1 MARAPVAL
9 GWRSR
14 GDGVASGRE
23 EPHEV
28 TVAGRS
34 ELETP
39 EPDHKSCWEWIR
51 NTHGVWVGSAR
62 HPWKSNGKKRENVT
76 QLPLPGAPTVGVP
89 TRGPGSQLV
98 NAACFLV
105 PDDDARGNHS
115 NARFI
120 LVPAAG
126 PYVQQRGCARALY
139 YLAPGVLVV
148 GNTSEAREGGKL
160 PSLS

>member
-1 MARAPVAL
+1 MMSTYTIWIL
-9 GWRSR
+9 C
-14 GDGVASGRE
+14 
-23 EPHEV
+23 H
-28 TVAGRS
+28 
-34 ELETP
+34 LFF
-39 EPDHKSCWEWIR
+39 SCQDTR
-51 NTHGVWVGSAR
+51 RYHQSS
-62 HPWKSNGKKRENVT
+62 PSDD
-76 QLPLPGAPTVGVP
+76 LVGVP

-120 LVPAAG
+120 LVLAAG

-148 GNTSEAREGGKL
+148 GGTSKAREGEKL

>member
-1 MARAPVAL
+1 MPVVLNSRLPNEIARPAGNGSETLIGYGLDLLAIP
-9 GWRSR
+9 GDQMGEREKMSR
-14 GDGVASGRE
+14 RRV
-23 EPHEV
+23 
-28 TVAGRS
+28 
-34 ELETP
+34 
-39 EPDHKSCWEWIR
+39 
-51 NTHGVWVGSAR
+51 
-62 HPWKSNGKKRENVT
+62 
-76 QLPLPGAPTVGVP
+76 PLPGAPTVGVP

-98 NAACFLV
+98 DAACFLV

-126 PYVQQRGCARALY
+126 PYVQQRECARALY

-148 GNTSEAREGGKL
+148 GDTSKAREGGKP

>member
-1 MARAPVAL
+1 MDIKSDGCGCKFEFMPVDTGTGTTL
-9 GWRSR
+9 
-14 GDGVASGRE
+14 
-23 EPHEV
+23 
-28 TVAGRS
+28 
-34 ELETP
+34 
-39 EPDHKSCWEWIR
+39 
-51 NTHGVWVGSAR
+51 
-62 HPWKSNGKKRENVT
+62 
-76 QLPLPGAPTVGVP
+76 VGVP

-98 NAACFLV
+98 NAVCFLV

-148 GNTSEAREGGKL
+148 GDTSEAREGGKL
-160 PSLS
+160 PSLC